1 MRKKYN
7 FLFILTL
14 LILFLFYRVDSI
26 VAMANVQFKTFDAKE
41 REQDDESID
50 DSEQSNQPAD
60 DPEQDDEP
68 VDDPDPEQDDEPVD
82 DPDPKQ
88 EDEPVDDPDPE
99 QEDEPVNDLDLKQD
113 DELIDNPDPEQS
125 GDVVDEIKSEQM
137 IQTDAVPVTKQK
149 RKSAVNA
156 DAEQHISTGP
166 ALLEW
171 LEAHKNTG
179 GTARLTDNIVVDEDY
194 SYCPNGTDRPSV
206 AVNTDQYTITVTGEV
221 ELCSDGQLVF
231 SGQPDGKSIFYVAS
245 KGMLSMLGVIVESG
259 NGQCTLW
266 QEEGAGLIIEDCDI
280 SGDIHYADMPF
291 VIYQNPVS
299 VVVEEGQTLNDVLS
313 AQVSCTVNRQG
324 KTSHNEQVLLSWDLE
339 GTENLQEERQRF
351 NLQGTFLDMMSA
363 EPASCLVIYN
373 DYPLTFTEVKAT
385 VSGSYYMF
393 QGWYTKPEED
403 LPITVMAE
411 YSFDGQ
417 NWTIAEETD
426 DFHRGFFICIKSEPY
441 EIEEHP
447 NIYIRLQC
455 NDNGSRHFS
464 NVLCYAADNLE
475 NVEDIGGSRGG
486 GTSIINPPENPQQ
499 SIVDDSSDE
508 KQLKAAD
515 SSNDSGNVGSQTG
528 SDTPSDN
535 TTVADYG
542 GADMIQGEADGGQS
556 SMEEDSGADR
566 EQPLYGEQSH
576 ADTEQPPYEEQN
588 HAGTEQPLYGEQN
601 HADTEQPPYEEQP
614 NTGTKQ
620 SLYAG
625 AKAVGGEESS
635 SVSFSRANE
644 QAVYSDTYKGSYIV
658 IAIGFVLLSAVSG
671 IVGFYVHSHSGT
683 NR

>member
-82 DPDPKQ
+82 DPDP
-88 EDEPVDDPDPE
+88 
-99 QEDEPVNDLDLKQD
+99 
-113 DELIDNPDPEQS
+113 EQS
-125 GDVVDEIKSEQM
+125 GDIVEELKSEQR
-137 IQTDAVPVTKQK
+137 IQTDAVLGTKQK
-149 RKSAVNA
+149 GKSAVNA
-156 DAEQHISTGP
+156 DAEQNIDTGT

-206 AVNTDQYTITVTGEV
+206 VVDTDQYTITVTGEV
-221 ELCSDGQLVF
+221 EFYSDGQLVF

-245 KGMLSMLGVIVESG
+245 KGMLSMLGVGVESG
-259 NGQCTLW
+259 NGQYALW
-266 QEEGAGLIIEDCDI
+266 QEEGAGLIIEDCHI

-299 VVVEEGQTLNDVLS
+299 VVVEEGQTLNDVLF

-324 KTSHNEQVLLSWDLE
+324 KTSHNEPVSLSWDLE
-339 GTENLQEERQRF
+339 GTEELQEERQRF

-403 LPITVMAE
+403 LPITVVAE

-417 NWTIAEETD
+417 NWMIAEETD

-447 NIYIRLQC
+447 NIYIRLQW

-508 KQLKAAD
+508 KQVKAAD
-515 SSNDSGNVGSQTG
+515 SSSDSGNAGSQTG
-528 SDTPSDN
+528 SDTTSDN
-535 TTVADYG
+535 TTAADHG

-566 EQPLYGEQSH
+566 EQPLYGGQSH

-601 HADTEQPPYEEQP
+601 HAGTEQPPYEEQS

-644 QAVYSDTYKGSYIV
+644 QVVYSDTHKRSYLV